1 MVVIA
6 LNRPQLVDIP
16 VVVLFAQRET
26 TAVREWTVAI
36 AVRALMAAHV
46 YQHKLNPVINAHV
59 HVPGRV
65 RHA

>member
-16 VVVLFAQRET
+16 AVVLFAQREA
-26 TAVREWTVAI
+26 TAAREWMVAR

-46 YQHKLNPVINAHV
+46 
-59 HVPGRV
+59 
-65 RHA
+65 